1 MLVNPA
7 NATTIE
13 STLRGVEAAADA
25 MRLQIQILNAST
37 IREIDVAFATLENQ
51 RADALFVSNDPFL
64 LDRRIQLALLA
75 VLHRMPAIYQDRLNV
90 EVGGLVSYGPS
101 VADAFR
107 QIGAYAG
114 RILKGAKPA
123 DLPVVQS
130 TKFELVIN
138 ASTARMVGLTVGPTL
153 LARADEVIE

>member
-1 MLVNPA
+1 M
-7 NATTIE
+7 
-13 STLRGVEAAADA
+13 
-25 MRLQIQILNAST
+25 
-37 IREIDVAFATLENQ
+37 
-51 RADALFVSNDPFL
+51 
-64 LDRRIQLALLA
+64 LA
-75 VLHRMPAIYQDRLNV
+75 VLHRVPAIYQDRLNA

-138 ASTARMVGLTVGPTL
+138 ISTARMVSLTVPPTL